1 MSKNKKDQPEELD
14 ILTDLQKAYKQISEL
29 KNTISHK
36 KISLEISRKI
46 HKERKENNRN
56 CILQG
61 VQGLF
66 T

>member
-46 HKERKENNRN
+46 HKERKEKSYGRK
-56 CILQG
+56 
-61 VQGLF
+61 
-66 T
+66 